1 MFRTAQDSARFDRA
15 AEAQELIARWA
26 DNPPAELAGAA
37 MQAGPIEDSAGNRTD
52 GVRLV
57 GTSGDMGLRVI
68 ARASGTEPKAKIYL
82 EVSAEPGADAQAVEA
97 LLERLKV
104 DVSGAV

>member
-1 MFRTAQDSARFDRA
+1 MAV
-15 AEAQELIARWA
+15 
-26 DNPPAELAGAA
+26 
-37 MQAGPIEDSAGNRTD
+37 QAGPIEDSAGNRTD

-57 GTSGDMGLRVI
+57 GHSADLAVRVV
-68 ARASGTEPKAKIYL
+68 ARPSGTEPKAKFYL

-97 LLERLKV
+97 LLERLQV